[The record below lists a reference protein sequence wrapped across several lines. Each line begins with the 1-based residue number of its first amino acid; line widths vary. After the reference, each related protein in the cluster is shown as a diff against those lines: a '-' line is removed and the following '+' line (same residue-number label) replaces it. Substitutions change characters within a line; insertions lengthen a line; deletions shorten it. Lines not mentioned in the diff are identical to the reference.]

1 MKLVPL
7 QNRVLIKRK
16 KAEEV
21 SQNGIIIPLT
31 VVDKKTNEGEILAV
45 GKGRLTKD
53 GEVIPMTVK
62 PGEKV
67 MFNKHAGSEVKLDG
81 EMYLLISE
89 DDIIAVFE

>member
-1 MKLVPL
+1 MKIAPL

-21 SQNGIIIPLT
+21 SKNGIIIPST
-31 VVDKKTNEGEILAV
+31 IIEKTNEGEVLAV
-45 GKGRLTKD
+45 GRGRLTTD

-67 MFNKHAGSEVKLDG
+67 MFNRHAGSEIKLDG
-81 EMYLLISE
+81 ETYLLMSE